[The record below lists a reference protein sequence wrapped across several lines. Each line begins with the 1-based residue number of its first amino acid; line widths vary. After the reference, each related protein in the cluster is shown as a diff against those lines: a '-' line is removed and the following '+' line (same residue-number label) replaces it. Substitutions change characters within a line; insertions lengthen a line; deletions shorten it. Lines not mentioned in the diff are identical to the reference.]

1 MQPKCSVASELDHR
15 RLDLFGVQE
24 GRLDDALSLEIAADG
39 QKSAPVY
46 HLPGITTRRK
56 HVHRGMLCPAAG
68 EPAVLAPSEGAP
80 GHDQAPR
87 DSVADPGQSVQSNRR
102 LLPPG
107 HTDTAHAAQAQGDAR
122 HAGLK

>member
-1 MQPKCSVASELDHR
+1 MMLCPSQLQQMDRNQHPY
-15 RLDLFGVQE
+15 
-24 GRLDDALSLEIAADG
+24 
-39 QKSAPVY
+39 Y
-46 HLPGITTRRK
+46 HLPDITSSSRRK
-56 HVHRGMLCPAAG
+56 HVYRGMLCPAAG

-87 DSVADPGQSVQSNRR
+87 DSVADPGQSVPCHASW

-107 HTDTAHAAQAQGDAR
+107 HSTAHAAEAQGDAR

>member
-1 MQPKCSVASELDHR
+1 MMLCPSKLQQMDR
-15 RLDLFGVQE
+15 
-24 GRLDDALSLEIAADG
+24 
-39 QKSAPVY
+39 KSASVY
-46 HLPGITTRRK
+46 HLPDITSRRK
-56 HVHRGMLCPAAG
+56 HVYRGMLCPAAG

-87 DSVADPGQSVQSNRR
+87 DSVADPGQSVQQVPCHASW